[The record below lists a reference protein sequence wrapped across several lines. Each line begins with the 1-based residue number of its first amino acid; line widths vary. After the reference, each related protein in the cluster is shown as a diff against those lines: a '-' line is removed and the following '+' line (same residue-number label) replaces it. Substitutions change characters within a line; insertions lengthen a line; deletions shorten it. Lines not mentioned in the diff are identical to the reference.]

1 MPPVNPDIK
10 SIRDRAYHFISPTVA
25 ADADMTFEELRQ
37 FISGTSTPPADKLDR
52 LVRRMGLR

>member
-1 MPPVNPDIK
+1 MPDIE

-37 FISGTSTPPADKLDR
+37 FVSGTRTPPADKLAR
-52 LVRRMGLR
+52 LAARMGLR